1 MSELLQ
7 EMLLLKDC
15 PAEERATLASL
26 CTPVCCGR
34 GAVVYEA
41 GSPVRR
47 VFFVCEGRVE
57 LVREGEA
64 DEYCLGVVLPGELF
78 GIGELMLPAYYVTA
92 RTLERTALLA
102 VDREVFLDHFL
113 AIPAVLRNLI
123 RDYNEM
129 ARILITRV
137 TDGAGVRELILYLQQ
152 AAVRWGVREGWKIRI
167 TRKQRQ
173 PAIAAVL
180 HMSREHV
187 TRLFGVL
194 KEKGAVDFNG
204 GFPLLDAA
212 WLERAVGDKD
222 LAASIRYRS
231 PEEAEDSDPHH

>member
-7 EMLLLKDC
+7 GMLLFKDC
-15 PAEERATLASL
+15 PAEERETLESL
-26 CTPVCCGR
+26 CTPVSCGR

-41 GSPVRR
+41 GAPVRR
-47 VFFVCEGRVE
+47 VFFVRQGRVE
-57 LVREGEA
+57 LVRESTE
-64 DEYCLGVVLPGELF
+64 DEYCLGIVLPGELF

-92 RTLERTALLA
+92 RALERTTLLA
-102 VDREVFLDHFL
+102 VDRDVFLDRFL
-113 AIPAVLRNLI
+113 AIPAVRRTLV

-137 TDGAGVRELILYLQQ
+137 TEGAGVQELILYLHQ

-187 TRLFGVL
+187 TRLFGAL
-194 KEKGAVDFNG
+194 KEKGVVDFNG
-204 GFPLLDAA
+204 GFPLIDAA
-212 WLERAVGDKD
+212 WLERTVDDKD
-222 LAASIRYRS
+222 LAASIRYRT
-231 PEEAEDSDPHH
+231 PEEAEDSDPRH